1 MKQSPRNIF
10 EIFSCSW
17 ALENFQPVPG
27 SQIVGEGLRRSCSP
41 QFPPVLFSCLPF
53 LNSTDPTISQPGTG
67 QKILGILEGSE
78 RIFPRKRSLGATGKN
93 ISDILACSS
102 CATPFSV
109 FTTFRRHLGSIT
121 EKTHGNMESIF
132 LIDVEIQRYIAAN
145 NCHSQKGNKFVNFRL
160 NFSYFCIE
168 NKGESKSKL

>member
-27 SQIVGEGLRRSCSP
+27 SQIVGEGLRRSWSP

-53 LNSTDPTISQPGTG
+53 LNSAGPTISQPGIG
-67 QKILGILEGSE
+67 KKILGILEGSE

-93 ISDILACSS
+93 ISDILAYSS
-102 CATPFSV
+102 RVPLLSV
-109 FTTFRRHLGSIT
+109 FLPHF
-121 EKTHGNMESIF
+121 
-132 LIDVEIQRYIAAN
+132 DVIWDLLLKRPTAIWN
-145 NCHSQKGNKFVNFRL
+145 LFFNRCRN
-160 NFSYFCIE
+160 IE
-168 NKGESKSKL
+168 VYSGQQLPFAKRK